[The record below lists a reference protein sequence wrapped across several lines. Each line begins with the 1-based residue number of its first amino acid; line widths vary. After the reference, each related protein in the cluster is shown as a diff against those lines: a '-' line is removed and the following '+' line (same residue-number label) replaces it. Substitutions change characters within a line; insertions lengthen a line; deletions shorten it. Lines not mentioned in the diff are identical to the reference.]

1 MKRSYLNESL
11 DLIDEINRMCPSE
24 VWPKLNMLRDHVR
37 AMVKKLHDGCV
48 EYGEHIVS
56 YPEQYGDCVTRVS
69 LTEEEEHAL
78 MAVTRE
84 DLFNFLK
91 EKGVGKIS
99 AVDGYYDIQE
109 SFKVGPMTVSLMP
122 GTQLQRLRYDRKQ
135 SYEQLMTVEELEEI
149 TDEDGMY
156 GGRIDCLIKYND
168 ECLSGFGT
176 ESLDKIAKYLN
187 DIGHCDE
194 VFIYM

>member
-1 MKRSYLNESL
+1 MKRNYLNESL
-11 DLIDEINRMCPSE
+11 TLIDEINRMCPSE

-37 AMVKKLHDGCV
+37 AMVKKLYDGCV

-56 YPEQYGDCVTRVS
+56 YDEQYGTCDTRVV
-69 LTEEEEHAL
+69 LTEEEEYAL

-109 SFKVGPMTVSLMP
+109 SFEVGQIRVSLMP

-149 TDEDGMY
+149 TDEDGVY
-156 GGRIDCLIKYND
+156 GRIDCLIKYND
-168 ECLSGFGT
+168 VCISDLGT
-176 ESLDKIAKYLN
+176 INLGQIAKYLN